1 MAITTASEKKLS
13 LEDTEI
19 AFASRSNS
27 ELLKMDWM
35 FSLMNKPTLNK
46 LAVNSLL
53 TSIQLHLP
61 IKSVVKATIFSH
73 FCGGETLEECTKTMD
88 ALSGFGIGT
97 ILDYSV
103 EGEKSET
110 GFDHVVEETLGTIH
124 IAARRKDVPFAV
136 FKTSGIAS
144 VELLE
149 KAQAGKLLQDVE
161 QEALERARKRF
172 STICGEAANNKV
184 KIFVDGEESWI
195 QDIIDQWTYEE
206 MGLHNKNTALIY
218 NTFQLYRADMLHN
231 LKQAHADAKDFGYV
245 LGAKLVRG
253 AYMEKEATYAIK
265 NGLKNPIQPSK
276 EATDQDFDAAWQF
289 CLENLNQVHF
299 CAGSHNEKSNLELAQ
314 ALDSRHLERSD
325 ARIWFAQ
332 LYGMSD
338 NISYGLAKAG
348 FNVAKY
354 VPYGPVFSVMPY
366 LVRRAAENTSVAGQT
381 SRELSLIQKER
392 QRRKGMK

>member
-1 MAITTASEKKLS
+1 MAITTDSEKKLS
-13 LEDTEI
+13 LENTEI

-27 ELLKMDWM
+27 ELVKMDWM
-35 FSLMNKPTLNK
+35 FALMNKPSLNK

-53 TSIQLHLP
+53 TSIKLHLP
-61 IKSVVKATIFSH
+61 IKSLVKATIFNH
-73 FCGGETLEECTKTMD
+73 FCGGETLEECTKTMN

-103 EGEKSET
+103 EGEKTET
-110 GFDHVVEETLGTIH
+110 AFDHVVEETIGTIH
-124 IAARRKDVPFAV
+124 IAAKRNDVPFAV

-144 VELLE
+144 VDLLE
-149 KAQAGKLLQDVE
+149 KAQAGKPLQNEE
-161 QEALERARKRF
+161 QEALQRARNRF
-172 STICGEAANNKV
+172 SAICGEAAKHSV

-206 MGLHNKNTALIY
+206 MGLHNQTTALIF
-218 NTFQLYRADMLHN
+218 NTFQLYRADMLDN
-231 LKQAHADAKDFGYV
+231 LKHATENARSADYI

-253 AYMEKEATYAIK
+253 AYMEKEAAYAGR
-265 NGLKNPIQPSK
+265 NGLKNPIQSSK
-276 EATDQDFDAAWQF
+276 EATDRDFDSGCVH
-289 CLENLNQVHF
+289 CLENLDRIHF
-299 CAGSHNEKSNLELAQ
+299 CAGSHNEASNLKLAK
-314 ALDSRHLERSD
+314 ALDNKRLERSD

-338 NISYGLAKAG
+338 NISYALANAG

-392 QRRKGMK
+392 QRRKQAK